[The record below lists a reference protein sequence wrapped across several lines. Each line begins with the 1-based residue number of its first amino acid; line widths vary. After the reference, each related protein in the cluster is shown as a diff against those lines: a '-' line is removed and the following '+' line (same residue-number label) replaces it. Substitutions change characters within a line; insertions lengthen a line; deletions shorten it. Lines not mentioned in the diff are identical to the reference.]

1 MKAGSKKQVLIVA
14 SERGISLLKNS
25 KILGA
30 NGTFYSSPK
39 PFLQLF
45 VLQVN
50 FFKQHFTVQQNFVSF
65 LSTFFLFN
73 KKILYYNLCKFS
85 KKTKGA
91 PLASR

>member
-1 MKAGSKKQVLIVA
+1 MLIFA

-30 NGTFYSSPK
+30 DGTFYSSPK

-50 FFKQHFTVQQNFVSF
+50 FFKQHFAVHLHAVSF
-65 LSTFFLFN
+65 LYTF
-73 KKILYYNLCKFS
+73 
-85 KKTKGA
+85 
-91 PLASR
+91 